1 MSKKKKKK
9 EDRKECLY
17 KLVSRPGNLI
27 NLSLFLC
34 KILRHHPEIA
44 GVSLDEHGWADVD
57 RLIVGVNKA
66 NETDDFSKET
76 LEKIVELNNLH
87 IFEFSPSKSLI
98 RANMG
103 HTVNVDTFLAE
114 YAEAGMLYHCT
125 TGYALTKILKYGL
138 SKIERENVQLFTDY
152 NEAER
157 FSQDYNKP
165 VILGVDAD
173 QMRKDGYK
181 IYKSKYKCCI
191 TEEVPA
197 NYITV
202 IQEKNYLLKI
212 NVIPSNVLPN
222 NVLST
227 NKNNSIEINEDNLG
241 TGRLN
246 TSNLSTGN
254 LNTDNS
260 ITGNKINISALAIG
274 GN

>member
-9 EDRKECLY
+9 EDKKECLC

-87 IFEFSPSKSLI
+87 IFELSPSKSLI

-114 YAEAGMLYHCT
+114 YTEAGMLYHCT
-125 TGYALTKILKYGL
+125 TGYALTRILKYGL
-138 SKIERENVQLFTDY
+138 SKMERENVQLFTDY

-165 VILGVDAD
+165 VILGVDVD

-181 IYKSKYKCCI
+181 IYKSKYRCCV
-191 TEEVPA
+191 TKEVPA

-202 IQEKNYLLKI
+202 LQEKNYLLKI
-212 NVIPSNVLPN
+212 NVIPT
-222 NVLST
+222 NVLSI
-227 NKNNSIEINEDNLG
+227 NKNNSIEINEDNLS
-241 TGRLN
+241 TD
-246 TSNLSTGN
+246 SLSTVN
-254 LNTDNS
+254 LNTDN
-260 ITGNKINISALAIG
+260 KINIRALAIG